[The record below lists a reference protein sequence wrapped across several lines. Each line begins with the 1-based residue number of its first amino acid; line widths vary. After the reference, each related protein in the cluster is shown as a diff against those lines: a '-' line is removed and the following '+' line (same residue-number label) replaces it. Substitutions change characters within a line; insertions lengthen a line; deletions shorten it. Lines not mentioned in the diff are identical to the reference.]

1 MKKYIFRLFMRGSI
15 FSSIVLFGFLA
26 FAYNYMDMR
35 LTDEVYAERLANNPF
50 QYEPEFNYYE
60 VEDRQMRYLEMG
72 DDDKPLVMFVHGAP
86 SSSAFWD
93 GILQDS
99 LLLSHA
105 KLLAVDRPGY
115 GYSGYSKPVASVK
128 KQAAMIAPI
137 LKKKRKQHKKIILHG
152 SSYGGTLV
160 ARLAMDYPELIDGF
174 VLQSASVAP
183 GLEKTYWISYP
194 TSHPLLNWL
203 LPGPIQVAN
212 VEKLSHRKQ
221 LEAMTPHWKNIDDPA
236 IILHGGLDELIY
248 PENAFYAYDKLKK
261 AGAPYVDL
269 IMDPERYHDLLWNR
283 RDLIIGSIL
292 KLIKR

>member
-1 MKKYIFRLFMRGSI
+1 M
-15 FSSIVLFGFLA
+15 A
-26 FAYNYMDMR
+26 FVYNYMDMR
-35 LTDEVYAERLANNPF
+35 LSDSVYAERLANNPF
-50 QYEPEFNYYE
+50 DYQPRFNYYE
-60 VEDRQMRYLEMG
+60 VEDRDMRYLEMG
-72 DDDKPLVMFVHGAP
+72 NDSLPLVMFVHGAP

-105 KLLAVDRPGY
+105 KVLAVDRPGY
-115 GYSGYSKPVASVK
+115 GYSGFAEAVPSVK

-137 LKKKRKQHKKIILHG
+137 LKKKRKKHKKIILHG

-183 GLEKTYWISYP
+183 GFEKTYWISYP
-194 TSHPLLNWL
+194 TSHPLVRWM

-212 VEKLSHRKQ
+212 IEKLSHKEQ
-221 LEAMTPHWKNIDDPA
+221 LEAMEPNWKNIDDPA
-236 IILHGGLDELIY
+236 IILHGGLDQLIY
-248 PENAFYAYDKLKK
+248 PENAYYAYNQLKRSCS
-261 AGAPYVDL
+261 PFVDL

-292 KLIKR
+292 RLVER